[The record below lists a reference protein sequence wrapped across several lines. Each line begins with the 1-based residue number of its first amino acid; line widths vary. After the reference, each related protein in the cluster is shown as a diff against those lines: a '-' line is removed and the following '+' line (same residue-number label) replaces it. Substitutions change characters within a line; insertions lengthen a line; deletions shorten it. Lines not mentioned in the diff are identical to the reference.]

1 MLDKIES
8 KAVHK
13 DKEGDRK
20 WKKKQDSEVKPVK
33 NKSKNLL
40 SFLEI
45 SSVQKE
51 VLLPRN
57 LWDHMYE
64 Y

>member
-1 MLDKIES
+1 MLDKIDS

-20 WKKKQDSEVKPVK
+20 RKKKQDSEVKPVK
-33 NKSKNLL
+33 NKSKNLP

-57 LWDHMYE
+57 L
-64 Y
+64 